1 MELSKQIKEHRAR
14 LEISQEQLAEKMYV
28 SRQTISNWE
37 TERSYPDVHNL
48 LLLSAIFDVTL
59 DQLVKGDVKIMK
71 EKISQ
76 AKISKDTKIMELFF
90 ILATISLGIV
100 VGFASKSKQIS
111 WQIFVIPVIFW
122 IISLYYS
129 IKLDKWKKDNDIKTF
144 KEITVFMEG
153 GDVDA
158 ARKQRNKVKDVLRL
172 LLSGIVYVVIILL
185 IMYISLLVTRGLI
198 DYFK

>member
-37 TERSYPDVHNL
+37 NERSYPDVHNL

-100 VGFASKSKQIS
+100 VGFASKSKKIS
-111 WQIFVIPVIFW
+111 WQIFVIPGIFW

-185 IMYISLLVTRGLI
+185 IMYSSILITRGLI

>member
-48 LLLSAIFDVTL
+48 LLLSTIFDVTL

-71 EKISQ
+71 EKIS
-76 AKISKDTKIMELFF
+76 KSNINKDTNGMLIFSVLAAVSTGFLIPIINNLFSWPMLIPIVFWLMAMYYAMKIE
-90 ILATISLGIV
+90 
-100 VGFASKSKQIS
+100 
-111 WQIFVIPVIFW
+111 
-122 IISLYYS
+122 
-129 IKLDKWKKDNDIKTF
+129 KWKKNDDIKTY
-144 KEITVFMEG
+144 KEIAAFMDG
-153 GDVDA
+153 RDVDVV
-158 ARKQRNKVKDVLRL
+158 RKQRNKKKDFGTKTLIVITFSLAVGIITLIVLFITQ
-172 LLSGIVYVVIILL
+172 G
-185 IMYISLLVTRGLI
+185 LV